1 MRRQTLIDFYKFAL
15 PRTNFPNLYEH
26 SIRMSSLFGSTYV
39 CEALFS
45 KMKCAKSKYSC
56 RLTDTN
62 LENTLRI
69 SNCNIHPKLNILI
82 SENMEQYHPS
92 H

>member
-1 MRRQTLIDFYKFAL
+1 MSCQSLIDFYKYAL
-15 PRTNFPNLYEH
+15 SRTSYSNLLEN

-39 CEALFS
+39 CEAVFS
-45 KMKCAKSKYSC
+45 KMKCAKSKHRC

-69 SNCNIHPKLNILI
+69 SNSSIHPKLDVHIT
-82 SENMEQYHPS
+82 EKMEQYHPS